1 MVVLIVAED
10 VARHYGTGRGV
21 TNVSLSVQAGQ
32 CLGVLGANGSGKT
45 TLTRLVAGL
54 DKPERGRLFVLDA
67 PSYPRPTHLR
77 RRCGVSLDAS
87 AHWERLSGRQN
98 LHFFAWQ
105 YGLAEPSLSRRAEEL
120 LALADLQAQA
130 DDPVA
135 TYSFG
140 MRRKLSIIEALVHD
154 PDVLI
159 LDEPSA
165 GIDAAFLERL
175 TQRIH
180 RRSARGKTTWVAD
193 NDPDWLA
200 RTATHA
206 VLLEDGRVEAQGSVP
221 ELTASVG
228 ARNRMEITLEQTDW
242 DQQPDMP
249 GIHEFHCERNRID
262 IVLDDDPQLPA
273 QVLQWIV
280 AYQGRVRA
288 MEIHAV
294 TLREALAQRA
304 HRQEA
309 KT

>member
-1 MVVLIVAED
+1 MVSIVAED
-10 VARHYGTGRGV
+10 VSRCYESGRGV
-21 TNVSLSVQAGQ
+21 ANVSLSVQAGQ
-32 CLGVLGANGSGKT
+32 CLAVLGANGSGKT

-54 DKPERGRLFVLDA
+54 DRPERGRLSVLDA
-67 PSYPRPTHLR
+67 PSCPRPAHLR
-77 RRCGVSLDAS
+77 KRCGVSLDAS

-98 LHFFAWQ
+98 LCFFARQ
-105 YGLAEPSLSRRAEEL
+105 YGLAEPMLSRRADDL
-120 LALADLQAQA
+120 LAQANLLTQA

-165 GIDAAFLERL
+165 GVDAPFLERL
-175 TQRIH
+175 TLCIR
-180 RRSARGKTTWVAD
+180 RRSEQGKTTWVAD

-206 VLLEDGRVEAQGSVP
+206 VLLGDGRIEAQGTVP
-221 ELTASVG
+221 ELTASIG
-228 ARNRMEITLEQTDW
+228 ARNRIEITLEQADW
-242 DQQPDMP
+242 NQKPDLA
-249 GIHEFHCERNRID
+249 GIHEFHCEGNHID
-262 IVLDDDPQLPA
+262 IVLDGDPELPA
-273 QVLQWIV
+273 RMLQWIV
-280 AYQGRVRA
+280 AHQGRVRM

-304 HRQEA
+304 ERQEA
-309 KT
+309 AS